1 MRKMSIQFN
10 AEVFKGE
17 IMSKNIN
24 EKTISAEKFIKYF
37 RIHLDLI
44 ISVAIKEDKNC
55 NIYKK
60 LLLVALIDA
69 IAKPIYPYCNNKNK
83 FISFIKKFSDWTNI
97 DRISLPHLVQLL
109 DKCPSPD
116 FSNLRNYAY
125 SKYDEWLQGS
135 VILIDKD
142 LEFKEVKILWPKN
155 KDQDKGH
162 LLTLKGITIESLR
175 HCELFYKYRN
185 SLVHELTEPGISF
198 QPTSCD
204 EPNYG
209 SYTENGQHHW
219 NLRYPVNFFIR
230 LVKTCLN
237 NLEKYLIEERIDPM
251 QFYKFGS
258 YWLKEFN
265 C

>member
-1 MRKMSIQFN
+1 
-10 AEVFKGE
+10 
-17 IMSKNIN
+17 MSKNIN
-24 EKTISAEKFIKYF
+24 KKTIHAEDFIKHF
-37 RIHLDLI
+37 RRHLDLI
-44 ISVAIKEDKNC
+44 ISITIKENKIC
-55 NIYKK
+55 SIYKR
-60 LLLVALIDA
+60 LLLVALLDA
-69 IAKPIYPYCNNKNK
+69 ITKPIYPKETNKKK
-83 FISFIKKFSDWTNI
+83 FISFIKKFSDWKYI

-109 DKCPSPD
+109 DKYPSPD
-116 FSNLRNYAY
+116 FSNLRDYAY

-135 VILIDKD
+135 VILLDKD

-175 HCELFYKYRN
+175 HCELLYKYRN

-198 QPTSCD
+198 QWISCD

-209 SYTENGQHHW
+209 SYTDTDEQHHW

-237 NLEKYLIEERIDPM
+237 NLEKYLIEKRLDPK

-258 YWLKEFN
+258 YWFDEFN